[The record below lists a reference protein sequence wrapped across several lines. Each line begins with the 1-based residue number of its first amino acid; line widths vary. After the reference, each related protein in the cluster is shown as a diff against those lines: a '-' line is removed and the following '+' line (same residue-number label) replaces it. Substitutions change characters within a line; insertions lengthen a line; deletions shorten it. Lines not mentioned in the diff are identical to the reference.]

1 MRRAFTL
8 IELLIVVAII
18 GILAAIAV
26 PNFMNARIRAQ
37 ISRAQADLN
46 AIDLALTS
54 YRMDTNTKSY
64 PRFNNITWPGRWSY
78 LTTPVSYISSG
89 AMTDPFFPKGRL
101 TNDGDKPIYYYETFD
116 PFYGEQI
123 KRDLFYQVFG
133 RYKSIDGFDYWIGS
147 AGPNAY
153 INGDSGP
160 PAEFCPCDLYFE
172 YDPTNGL
179 KSNGDI
185 NRLGK

>member
-1 MRRAFTL
+1 
-8 IELLIVVAII
+8 
-18 GILAAIAV
+18 
-26 PNFMNARIRAQ
+26 
-37 ISRAQADLN
+37 
-46 AIDLALTS
+46 
-54 YRMDTNTKSY
+54 
-64 PRFNNITWPGRWSY
+64 
-78 LTTPVSYISSG
+78 YISSG